1 MCGNLNC
8 QEIPWGDVLTARL
21 QDAARVWRVAS
32 AGHLRPGRDNTAIY
46 HRSAHH
52 PRAQPLWPEH
62 WAVTKTNFIIRS
74 PLSILRLAPIIGGS
88 YVTIYHLSGAPP
100 TLCPTRAAD
109 NQTQGNT
116 LRAIFCLNGNAMRCF
131 WWKLWFFR
139 VTISI
144 LTISVSFSYRARCF
158 FIQTVS
164 PYNQKCFQALLF
176 QSIKLLGFKSVFCQN
191 SWKFVTVSDW
201 GAGAGRHSVYTHI
214 SELNKITRNKFS

>member
-1 MCGNLNC
+1 MRWCPNSEGSRWAL
-8 QEIPWGDVLTARL
+8 P
-21 QDAARVWRVAS
+21 QDAGRVGRVAS
-32 AGHLRPGRDNTAIY
+32 AEHLRLGRDNTAIY
-46 HRSAHH
+46 HSSAHR
-52 PRAQPLWPEH
+52 PRALLLWSEH

-109 NQTQGNT
+109 NQTQGYT

-144 LTISVSFSYRARCF
+144 LTISISFPYRA
-158 FIQTVS
+158 
-164 PYNQKCFQALLF
+164 
-176 QSIKLLGFKSVFCQN
+176 GFKQIHHIIKSVSKRSCF
-191 SWKFVTVSDW
+191 KV
-201 GAGAGRHSVYTHI
+201 
-214 SELNKITRNKFS
+214 